1 MRNHIW
7 SRPAAFAL
15 WLTVAVTLVWAH
27 EGHEAL
33 PTQGMTVDVQQGLV
47 LLSPPAREALGV
59 ETAEARREALA
70 EVLTAPA
77 TVVAPWQQSA
87 HATTLVAGKIAAI
100 RVQMGDRVTAGQA
113 LAEVAS
119 VDLENFQLELRTAQ
133 NEEKLAAQNL
143 RELEDAGGEGAVSM
157 QTLLEARARLRET
170 QNTLEIARRKLR
182 ALGVD
187 ASTIDRLL
195 RDPAAKPLQTLPI
208 LSPIDGVVSHAE
220 ARVGQVVEP
229 TDHLFGVLDSRRV
242 WVQIEI
248 LEKDLARIEVG
259 QPVTFHWRPGSVWR
273 AGSVSDRRDQDKPSD
288 EDARTDRSRAVITSK
303 GVAIDPKTHTAN
315 VWAELPNP
323 GAEQSA
329 SAISL
334 RPLLY
339 PGMIGM
345 VEIAFPPKK
354 PVLTVPVSAVQ
365 EMGAERFVLLEEGPG
380 QYVRHN
386 VVVGRQS
393 AGRIEIRE
401 GKLVPGDRV
410 VTAGAL
416 ELGLPFTPTTLR
428 LSDRALQGGG
438 VRWEPA
444 SKQRIAQTVSLPGQV
459 DLPPDRRALV
469 AAHVAGVLQSIQV
482 RPDQRVQAG
491 DTIAE
496 VVSLELQNLETEL
509 LRQQMHLELL
519 EQTLGQ
525 LRPLAEQ
532 GNAGLSRRKY
542 RELQS
547 NAAVTR
553 QRRDSLERKLEAL
566 GLAAE
571 QIRDI
576 REQRQFLAALPL
588 RAPLA
593 GALVRFNATLGQAVK
608 ADEPIFEI
616 HDPARPM
623 IRGFVADR
631 QREAVRVG
639 QVVRV
644 RPAADPETVLSAT
657 IARSAQAFETDRTL
671 SVWAEL
677 DSLEAVRLPLLS
689 GMGARLTVVVG
700 KSTPVLA
707 VPSGALVGSG
717 SVRSIF
723 VRRADGTFERRSVQT
738 GQKDDRFV
746 EIMSGLSGGEQVV
759 VEGVAALETTL
770 ASVR

>member
-1 MRNHIW
+1 MRTLIW
-7 SRPAAFAL
+7 HRPAAFAL

-33 PTQGMTVDVQQGLV
+33 PTQGMTVQVDQGLV
-47 LLSPPAREALGV
+47 ILSPPAREALGV

-70 EVLTAPA
+70 DVLTAPA

-100 RVQMGDRVTAGQA
+100 RVQMGDRVKAGQV
-113 LAEVAS
+113 LADVAS

-143 RELEDAGGEGAVSM
+143 RELEEAGGQGAVSM
-157 QTLLEARARLRET
+157 QTLLEARAKLRET
-170 QNTLEIARRKLR
+170 QNTLEIAGRKLR

-187 ASTIDRLL
+187 STTIDRLL
-195 RDPAAKPLQTLPI
+195 RDPASEPVATLPVV
-208 LSPIDGVVSHAE
+208 SPIDGVVSHAE

-229 TDHLFGVLDSRRV
+229 TDHLFGVLDSQRV
-242 WVQIEI
+242 WVQIEV
-248 LEKDLARIEVG
+248 LEKDLARIEVA
-259 QPVTFHWRPGSVWR
+259 QPVTFHWRSRRR
-273 AGSVSDRRDQDKPSD
+273 AGSVSDRREQHPTKTADTAS
-288 EDARTDRSRAVITSK
+288 DRSHAVITSK
-303 GVAIDPKTHTAN
+303 GLAVDPKTHTAT

-323 GAEQSA
+323 GMDHSA
-329 SAISL
+329 SDASH

-345 VEIAFPPKK
+345 AEIAFPAKK
-354 PVLTVPVSAVQ
+354 PVLTVPASAVQ
-365 EMGAERFVLLEEGPG
+365 EIGAERFVLLEEGPG

-386 VVVGRQS
+386 LVVGRQS
-393 AGRIEIRE
+393 GSRVEVRE
-401 GKLVPGDRV
+401 AKLVPGDRV

-428 LSDRALQGGG
+428 LSDQALRSGG

-444 SKQRIAQTVSLPGQV
+444 SKRRVAQVVSLPGQV

-469 AAHVAGVLQSIQV
+469 AARVAGVLQRIHV
-482 RPDQRVQAG
+482 RPEQRVQAG

-509 LRQQMHLELL
+509 VRQQMHLDLL
-519 EQTLGQ
+519 EQTLKQ
-525 LRPLAEQ
+525 MRPLAER
-532 GNAGLSRRKY
+532 GNAGLSQRKY

-547 NAAVTR
+547 SEVATR
-553 QRRDSLERKLEAL
+553 QRRASLERKLEAL
-566 GLAAE
+566 GLTVE

-593 GALVRFNATLGQAVK
+593 GAVVRCNATLGQAVK

-623 IRGFVADR
+623 IRGFVAER
-631 QREAVRVG
+631 QRDAVRVG
-639 QVVRV
+639 QAVRV
-644 RPAADPETVLSAT
+644 RPAADPDTVLSAT
-657 IARSAQAFETDRTL
+657 IVRSAQAFEADRTL

-677 DSLEAVRLPLLS
+677 DSLDAVQFPLLS
-689 GMGARLTVVVG
+689 GMGARLTVVVAE
-700 KSTPVLA
+700 SAPTLA
-707 VPSGALVGSG
+707 VPDGASVGAG
-717 SVRSIF
+717 SARSIF
-723 VRRADGTFERRSVQT
+723 VRRADGTFERRSVQA
-738 GQKDDRFV
+738 GRSDDRFV
-746 EIMSGLSGGEQVV
+746 EIITGLRQGEQVV